1 MMEERISKNSYTSK
15 TKFPSKQHAKYK
27 SFNYQIFTAYVFLL
41 LLGFYSSFSVFE
53 HRLSCTFVQETV
65 KEQVH
70 M

>member
-1 MMEERISKNSYTSK
+1 MEKRISKNSYTLK
-15 TKFPSKQHAKYK
+15 TQFPSKQHAEYK
-27 SFNYQIFTAYVFLL
+27 SFNYQIFTAYVLL
-41 LLGFYSSFSVFE
+41 GLLGFYSNFSAFE